1 MKIDEYTISLT
12 INRDLQ
18 HALVFLSSGLELR
31 QLGLSE
37 TSVGSLTAA
46 HVGLRKSKG
55 LFFGNADSGAD
66 TRS

>member
-18 HALVFLSSGLELR
+18 HALVFLSSGRELR

-37 TSVGSLTAA
+37 TSGGSLTAA
-46 HVGLRKSKG
+46 HVGLQEIQRAF
-55 LFFGNADSGAD
+55 L
-66 TRS
+66 R